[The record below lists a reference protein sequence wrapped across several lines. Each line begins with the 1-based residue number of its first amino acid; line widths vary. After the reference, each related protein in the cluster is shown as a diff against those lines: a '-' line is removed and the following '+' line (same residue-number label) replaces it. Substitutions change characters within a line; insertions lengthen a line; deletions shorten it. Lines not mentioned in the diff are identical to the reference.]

1 MLEVCCDDGCNDG
14 RAILNIGCIN
24 GCDEMMVL
32 CLKYVD
38 FMVVMMGV
46 LHSIHAAL
54 MVVMR

>member
-1 MLEVCCDDGCNDG
+1 MIEVCCDDGCNDG
-14 RAILNIGCIN
+14 RAILNVGCIN

-46 LHSIHAAL
+46 LQS
-54 MVVMR
+54 MYVVSML